1 MLRPLIILL
10 FILIAAQGRA
20 QIKYDVTGVIKDYFT
35 KEIIQGAQIGTG
47 IQFAVSDPVSGKF
60 VISMI
65 PSHEYILTISA
76 QDYIS
81 IRIPVILQDGNV
93 DLGILFLE
101 RDITYERSD
110 NLITLT
116 DADLMEDEMTS
127 ISSEMLQ
134 ASKDIFLNRAAFDF
148 GQAFFRIRGYGS
160 EYGQVLLN
168 GIPMNKFINGRP
180 QWNNW
185 GGLNDITRN
194 QEFTHGIQASDHNFG
209 EILGTTYVNTRPLGM
224 RKGLRFS
231 TSSSNRTYTGRLMG
245 TYSSGS
251 VENGFSYSLSA
262 SRRWAKEGY
271 IQGTPYDAYSLFG
284 ALEYVVDHQNSLM
297 LTALMAFNRR
307 GRSSAITQ
315 EVFQIMGNQ
324 YNPYWGNQDGEIRNA
339 RERTNQEPIFM
350 LNYFHSSG
358 RLDLNMAVA
367 VQLGIET
374 NSRLGYYNAP
384 NPDPTY
390 YRYLPSFYI
399 NSPIGANF
407 VSANMAKQ
415 GLLNNPQIS
424 WGKLYQANS
433 NTALLGKASYIF
445 YDDTAEETQF

>member
-209 EILGTTYVNTRPLGM
+209 EILGTTYINTRPLGM

-251 VENGFSYSLSA
+251 
-262 SRRWAKEGY
+262 
-271 IQGTPYDAYSLFG
+271 
-284 ALEYVVDHQNSLM
+284 
-297 LTALMAFNRR
+297 
-307 GRSSAITQ
+307 RS
-315 EVFQIMGNQ
+315 E
-324 YNPYWGNQDGEIRNA
+324 
-339 RERTNQEPIFM
+339 
-350 LNYFHSSG
+350 
-358 RLDLNMAVA
+358 
-367 VQLGIET
+367 
-374 NSRLGYYNAP
+374 
-384 NPDPTY
+384 
-390 YRYLPSFYI
+390 
-399 NSPIGANF
+399 
-407 VSANMAKQ
+407 
-415 GLLNNPQIS
+415 
-424 WGKLYQANS
+424 
-433 NTALLGKASYIF
+433 
-445 YDDTAEETQF
+445 

>member
-1 MLRPLIILL
+1 HDALPI
-10 FILIAAQGRA
+10 
-20 QIKYDVTGVIKDYFT
+20 
-35 KEIIQGAQIGTG
+35 
-47 IQFAVSDPVSGKF
+47 
-60 VISMI
+60 
-65 PSHEYILTISA
+65 
-76 QDYIS
+76 
-81 IRIPVILQDGNV
+81 
-93 DLGILFLE
+93 
-101 RDITYERSD
+101 SD
-110 NLITLT
+110 NLVTLT

-127 ISSEMLQ
+127 MSSEMLQ

-271 IQGTPYDAYSLFG
+271 IQGTPYDAYS
-284 ALEYVVDHQNSLM
+284 
-297 LTALMAFNRR
+297 
-307 GRSSAITQ
+307 
-315 EVFQIMGNQ
+315 
-324 YNPYWGNQDGEIRNA
+324 
-339 RERTNQEPIFM
+339 
-350 LNYFHSSG
+350 
-358 RLDLNMAVA
+358 
-367 VQLGIET
+367 
-374 NSRLGYYNAP
+374 
-384 NPDPTY
+384 
-390 YRYLPSFYI
+390 
-399 NSPIGANF
+399 
-407 VSANMAKQ
+407 
-415 GLLNNPQIS
+415 
-424 WGKLYQANS
+424 
-433 NTALLGKASYIF
+433 
-445 YDDTAEETQF
+445 